1 MDDATPPD
9 SNPFAAPP
17 LFPAAVAGAP
27 EMAVVGEPT
36 PARKHTGRWVA
47 IAVVVLLLAAGG
59 VVLATRGSDTGY
71 SLTAAAKVAGAATN
85 VAFETTTDAGT
96 GPITMKGRMD
106 TAAKLMAGT
115 AKVTALGDQEITYYF
130 DLSKLVMYMD
140 ASSFGTGAD
149 APPTKW
155 VSLDLTIVPGLKDA
169 FGSFAGGN
177 PLEAARLFTDA
188 HDVKVVGI
196 ESVKGESMKHYAVTV
211 LTADLKVKAPDL
223 FKQLDAKGV
232 KMPDQIVYD
241 VWVSKA
247 SQLRRVK
254 NEMQIS
260 GQTVSSDTTYTAIG
274 AIDPIVLPD
283 AKDVTD
289 VSQQLAGSASGG

>member
-1 MDDATPPD
+1 M
-9 SNPFAAPP
+9 
-17 LFPAAVAGAP
+17 P
-27 EMAVVGEPT
+27 EMPETLVVGQ
-36 PARKHTGRWVA
+36 PAPAKRHTGRWVG

-59 VVLATRGSDTGY
+59 VVLATRGSDAGY
-71 SLTAAAKVAGAATN
+71 SLKSASKVAGAATN

-106 TAAKLMAGT
+106 TTAKLMAGT
-115 AKVTALGDQEITYYF
+115 AKMTALGDQEITYYF

-155 VSLDLTIVPGLKDA
+155 VSLDLTIVPGMKEA

-188 HDVKVVGI
+188 HDVKVVGV
-196 ESVKGESMKHYAVTV
+196 ESVKGESLQHYAVTV
-211 LTADLKVKAPDL
+211 LTADAKAKAPDL
-223 FKQLDAKGV
+223 FKQLDATGV
-232 KMPDQIVYD
+232 KMPDQVVYD
-241 VWVSKA
+241 VWVSKD

-254 NEMQIS
+254 YEMQLSS
-260 GQTVSSDTTYTAIG
+260 GKVSSDTTYTAIG
-274 AIDPIVLPD
+274 VIDPIVLPD
-283 AKDVTD
+283 ANDVTD
-289 VSQQLAGSASGG
+289 ISQQLAGSGAGG